1 MSSRSEKLSLVNSA
15 EARLSLVKF
24 LSSPSHKKV
33 WRTIF
38 FRKDGVSSDCLS
50 IDVKCSFNKRAK
62 IFCNKSQQF
71 LLGSQKRIGGQK
83 LFRKIKLLFWR
94 FRIKFW
100 RQCGQNIV
108 RSQIF
113 FSLNSKSHIDKR
125 KMFFWNNC
133 YFFKTSPRTGRMQ
146 PRRTCRTSPL
156 KVRQIFV

>member
-94 FRIKFW
+94 FRIVLTT
-100 RQCGQNIV
+100 V
-108 RSQIF
+108 RTKYCQKSNF
-113 FSLNSKSHIDKR
+113 FPLNSKSHIDKR